1 MSDTGLEQLA
11 KLSGTSADR
20 VEELLSLLKAPASLT
35 HLVLVMSNLQR
46 ALKAIQEIEGLRENL
61 EEGDEVEGQASLLNY
76 LLLIGQLVTSVEASN
91 AYSCPDEWLDRS
103 GKQRGIIN
111 DHPEWAMLILT
122 PGSECYDHG
131 GYWQHTG
138 VVMACSAIQRRR
150 HQERIGSEI
159 TAACRDIR
167 TIGQGKKALSLLEQV
182 DTDTT
187 LKGYYQKHLLE
198 GEGEGDEVRESLAGI
213 ELLVRKV
220 LSLKGKTREGGG
232 GGGRSGRLV
241 ERQVVLPDGDDEDR
255 EGPEVSV
262 QFSESIGDEQSQG
275 RQRTAGLHPKETQKL
290 RAVSFTE
297 SKASPTLGFDLRDL
311 IRRQKSRIQHISQ
324 SNQRLFYRYASLG
337 RVELATA
344 AELAFQLFTGRG
356 RFEQRDAEGVYAGL
370 LLLLMIWL
378 GRPVEQLLG
387 MRVYN
392 HQGEL
397 PKHRKEVLAFLID
410 EHAFVLPIPTPEW
423 RNSLQDDAK
432 TLLYTAGAST
442 PALVDDVVVVASPV
456 RIGKFISNLGLAR
469 KGRAKYRGL
478 FPEHRREAIEGAM
491 RAAVSK
497 ANRAHR
503 MRLTP
508 LRISQALFDEIVGHS
523 SDWVDAY
530 LLTGQRF
537 TIADVA
543 AHYYSV
549 PAGYLEALYHDA
561 AVSLR
566 NSIYKYLSVE
576 EKHYYAF
583 QQPVSNSGDH
593 GSKLNL
599 KPMLLTRLV
608 KHLKN
613 DLRAAKRLA
622 PGEES
627 WRQVHNHYVAYMAF
641 WILFATGYRAVN
653 DLVFRWREI
662 DFDTGFLVISD
673 KDDEAMSQARVVW
686 LLPEVLE
693 QLRCYAYH
701 LEVLQARLYQR
712 NSLYEHLDAVLSEPR
727 PNVPLMFFISDSWQV
742 VQLSPENLRQQVP
755 IYTLPINA
763 SRHYLRSTL
772 RAEGVRGEL
781 VNAFLGHA
789 QQGQEPFGGFST
801 LSPVEMFR
809 ELAPVLSK
817 MRREAGWT
825 VQQGLADV

>member
-1 MSDTGLEQLA
+1 MSNSGLEQLA

-20 VEELLSLLKAPASLT
+20 LEELLSLIKAPDSLT
-35 HLVLVMSNLQR
+35 HLALVMSNLQR
-46 ALKAIQEIEGLRENL
+46 ALNAIQEIQGLQESLKEGG
-61 EEGDEVEGQASLLNY
+61 EEERKASLLNY
-76 LLLIGQLVTSVEASN
+76 LPLISQLVTSVKASD
-91 AYSCPDEWLDRS
+91 AYSCPDEWLDQT

-111 DHPEWAMLILT
+111 EHPEWAMLILT
-122 PGSECYDHG
+122 PGSKCYERG
-131 GYWQHTG
+131 SYWQHAG

-167 TIGQGKKALSLLEQV
+167 TIGQGKKPLSLLEQV
-182 DTDTT
+182 DTDTN
-187 LKGYYQKHLLE
+187 LESYYQKHLLE
-198 GEGEGDEVRESLAGI
+198 GDEVCESLAGI

-220 LSLKGKTREGGG
+220 RRYKGKTRDGGG
-232 GGGRSGRLV
+232 GGGRSNRLV
-241 ERQVVLPDGDDEDR
+241 ERQVVLPDGDDEDS
-255 EGPEVSV
+255 EGPEVSIH
-262 QFSESIGDEQSQG
+262 FSESIGDEQSQG
-275 RQRTAGLHPKETQKL
+275 RQRSAGLHPKETQKL
-290 RAVSFTE
+290 RAVSFSE

-311 IRRQKSRIQHISQ
+311 FRRQKSRIQHISQ
-324 SNQRLFYRYASLG
+324 SNQRLSYRYASLS
-337 RVELATA
+337 RVELALA
-344 AELAFQLFTGRG
+344 AKQAFQLFTGRG
-356 RFEQRDAEGVYAGL
+356 RFEQRDTEGVYAGL

-387 MRVYN
+387 MRIYN

-410 EHAFVLPIPTPEW
+410 EHAFVLPIPTTEW
-423 RNSLQDDAK
+423 RNSLQDEAK
-432 TLLYTAGAST
+432 VLLYTAGGST

-456 RIGKFISNLGLAR
+456 RIGKFISSLGLAR
-469 KGRAKYRGL
+469 KGRAKYREL
-478 FPEHRREAIEGAM
+478 FPEHRREAIEATM

-508 LRISQALFDEIVGHS
+508 LRISQALFDEIVDHS

-566 NSIYKYLSVE
+566 NSIYEYLSVA

-583 QQPVSNSGDH
+583 KQPVSNSGDH

-608 KHLKN
+608 QHLKN
-613 DLRAAKRLA
+613 DLRAAKRLP
-622 PGEES
+622 PGEQS

-686 LLPEVLE
+686 LLPEVRE
-693 QLRCYAYH
+693 QLRCYGYH

-712 NSLYEHLDAVLSEPR
+712 TSLYEHLDAVLSEPR
-727 PNVPLMFFISDSWQV
+727 PNVPLMFFISESWQM

-755 IYTLPINA
+755 IFTLPINA
-763 SRHYLRSTL
+763 SRHYLRSSL